1 MSKGLWG
8 SCRVAASFRCVAGVA
23 ALGILSTASASA
35 ITLTESVTQAVE
47 TNPEIGEAI
56 ANREATEFELRQ
68 ARGLFRPRVDLEA
81 SGGVRYLDNE
91 SRRFTGQEDD
101 LLYPREVGVVLSQ
114 KLFDGFGR
122 RGELERQASRVDGA
136 SLRVLERSEFIAL
149 AVSRE
154 YFDVMLQERVV
165 DIARKNIA
173 FHEKVAGDIGR
184 GASSGRYSSADS
196 NQAQERLQAARA
208 RLTEAEEE
216 LIAARIR
223 FNRLVARAVGQTARP
238 PSVAS
243 AIPGDLG
250 SALNIAVQNNPSV
263 RLGQADIDAAHAQI
277 KIARSDYYPKLFLE
291 GRARTGE
298 DVDGDDDT
306 TNDLQAR
313 VVLRWNLYDGG
324 IKDNNVLEQKQR
336 VNEERM
342 QLQQVYREVE
352 EVVRRAWDRR
362 GRQRELTQILT
373 AQLSESQRTVKAYL
387 GQFKVGRRSLLDVLD
402 AQNTTFNTQILLET
416 AQVSSAFADYQLVAA
431 MGMLLR
437 TLGVGA
443 PEPAN
448 EYAREKVGVPERAPE
463 APATLDLNLDIQSTR
478 R

>member
-1 MSKGLWG
+1 MNMGRLCSRKGIVPA
-8 SCRVAASFRCVAGVA
+8 CCIAAAM
-23 ALGILSTASASA
+23 ALGAAPAPA
-35 ITLTESVTQAVE
+35 ITLEDSVTHAVQ

-91 SRRFTGQEDD
+91 SRRFTGQDDD
-101 LLYPREVGVVLSQ
+101 LLYPREVGITLTQ

-136 SLRVLERSEFIAL
+136 SLRVLERSEFIGL

-154 YFDVMLQERVV
+154 YFEVVRQERIVG
-165 DIARKNIA
+165 IARKNLA
-173 FHEKVAGDIGR
+173 FHEKIAGDIGR
-184 GASSGRYSSADS
+184 GASGGRYSSADRT
-196 NQAQERLQAARA
+196 QAQERLQASRA
-208 RLTEAEEE
+208 RLTEAEED

-223 FNRLVARAVGQTARP
+223 FNRLVAQSVGETSRP
-238 PSVAS
+238 PSVAG
-243 AIPGDLG
+243 AIPNDLG
-250 SALNIAVQNNPSV
+250 SALNIAMRNNPSV
-263 RLGQADIDAAHAQI
+263 RLNQADIDAAHAQI
-277 KIARSDYYPKLFLE
+277 KIARADYYPKLYLE

-298 DVDGDDDT
+298 DIDGDDDT

-324 IKDNNVLEQKQR
+324 IKDNNVLEQKRR

-362 GRQRELTQILT
+362 GRQAELTRILT
-373 AQLSESQRTVKAYL
+373 AQLAESKQTVDAYV

-402 AQNTTFNTQILLET
+402 AQNTTFNTQVLLET
-416 AQVSSAFADYQLVAA
+416 AEISSQYADYQLVAA

-437 TLGVGA
+437 TLGISA
-443 PEPAN
+443 PEPAHD
-448 EYAREKVGVPERAPE
+448 YARKKVDVPERAADVQSE
-463 APATLDLNLDIQSTR
+463 SLDPNLGIQPTSR
-478 R
+478 

>member
-1 MSKGLWG
+1 MTGYEYNRILRG
-8 SCRVAASFRCVAGVA
+8 PAGVTAA
-23 ALGILSTASASA
+23 ALALGLIGAAPALAV
-35 ITLTESVTQAVE
+35 TLEESVTHAVQ
-47 TNPEIGEAI
+47 TNPDIGEAI
-56 ANREATEFELRQ
+56 ANREATAHELRQ

-91 SRRFTGQEDD
+91 SRRFTGQDDD
-101 LLYPREVGVVLSQ
+101 LLYPREVGITLTQ
-114 KLFDGFGR
+114 KVFDGFGR

-136 SLRVLERSEFIAL
+136 SLRVLERSEFIGL
-149 AVSRE
+149 AVARE
-154 YFDVMLQERVV
+154 YFDVVLQERVV
-165 DIARKNIA
+165 AAARKNVA
-173 FHEKVAGDIGR
+173 FHEKTAGDIGR
-184 GASSGRYSSADS
+184 GASSGRYSSADA
-196 NQAQERLQAARA
+196 NQAQERLQASRA
-208 RLTEAEEE
+208 RLIEAEEE

-223 FNRLVARAVGQTARP
+223 FNRLVARSIGQTSRP

-243 AIPGDLG
+243 AIPADLP
-250 SALNIAVQNNPSV
+250 SALNIALQNNPSV

-277 KIARSDYYPKLFLE
+277 KIARADYYPKLYLE

-298 DVDGDDDT
+298 DIDGDDDT

-362 GRQRELTQILT
+362 GRQVELTRILT
-373 AQLSESQRTVKAYL
+373 AQLSESQRTVQAYE

-402 AQNTTFNTQILLET
+402 AQNTTFNTHVLLET
-416 AQVSSAFADYQLVAA
+416 ADISSAFADYQLVAA

-437 TLGVGA
+437 TLGIGA

-448 EYAREKVGVPERAPE
+448 EYAREKVGVPERTPE
-463 APATLDLNLDIQSTR
+463 SPATLDLNLDIQPSGR
-478 R
+478 

>member
-1 MSKGLWG
+1 MSKGRNSSRMTATVTVCG
-8 SCRVAASFRCVAGVA
+8 TAA
-23 ALGILSTASASA
+23 ALMLAAAAPVSAM
-35 ITLTESVTQAVE
+35 TLEESVRHAVQ
-47 TNPEIGEAI
+47 TNPQIGEAI

-68 ARGLFRPRVDLEA
+68 ARGLYRPRVDLEA

-91 SRRFTGQEDD
+91 SRRFTGQDD
-101 LLYPREVGVVLSQ
+101 ELLYPREVGITLTQ

-122 RGELERQASRVDGA
+122 RGEVERQASRVDGA

-154 YFDVMLQERVV
+154 YLELILKGRVV
-165 DIARKNIA
+165 DIARQNIA
-173 FHEKVAGDIGR
+173 FHEKVASDIGR
-184 GASSGRYSSADS
+184 GASSGRYSSADRT
-196 NQAQERLQAARA
+196 QANERLQAARA

-223 FNRLVARAVGQTARP
+223 FNRLVARSAGQTSRP
-238 PSVAS
+238 PSVAG
-243 AIPGDLG
+243 AIPNDLA
-250 SALNIAVQNNPSV
+250 SALNIAMQNNPSV

-277 KIARSDYYPKLFLE
+277 KIARADYYPKLYLE
-291 GRARTGE
+291 GTARTGE
-298 DVDGDDDT
+298 DIYGDDDT

-324 IKDNNVLEQKQR
+324 IKDNNVMEQKQR

-342 QLQQVYREVE
+342 QLQQVYRDVE
-352 EVVRRAWDRR
+352 EVVRRSWDRR
-362 GRQRELTQILT
+362 GRQSELTRILT
-373 AQLSESQRTVKAYL
+373 AQLSESQRTVDAYT

-402 AQNTTFNTQILLET
+402 AQNTTFNTQVLLET
-416 AQVSSAFADYQLVAA
+416 AETSAAYADYQLAAA

-437 TLGVGA
+437 TLGIGA
-443 PEPAN
+443 PETAN
-448 EYAREKVGVPERAPE
+448 DDAREKARLRKREPEQ
-463 APATLDLNLDIQSTR
+463 PASLDLNLNIQPSR